1 MSKGKICVFG
11 SFVVDLTSYAPRI
24 PGKGETVLGTRFKLG
39 PGGKGSNQGVA
50 AHRAGGDVTM
60 ITKVGKDVFGQV
72 AIDNYKNEGMNLDYI
87 FVDSNQE
94 TGSAL
99 IMVDE
104 NSANSILVVPG
115 ACNTISDEEVDRAK
129 VAIANCD
136 IFLAQLEVNMSAIE
150 RSIKIAHEG
159 GATVVLNT
167 APVQPITDELI
178 AMCDIVTPN
187 EHEAA
192 ILTGIEINTIE
203 DCRAASKFFFDK
215 GVKKVI
221 ITWGSNGVYCND
233 GQQEKHLPIT
243 PYKAIDTTGAGD
255 AFSGGFVTALAE
267 GKNFFEAA
275 AFGCV
280 VAGLS
285 VTKPG
290 TSVSMPYRNEV
301 DKAVEECKELY
312 AKALNQ

>member
-1 MSKGKICVFG
+1 MNKGKICVFG

-24 PGKGETVLGTRFKLG
+24 PGVGETVLGTAFKLG

-72 AIDNYKNEGMNLDYI
+72 ALDNFKNEGMSLDYI
-87 FVDSNQE
+87 FVDSNHE

-104 NSANSILVVPG
+104 NSSNSILVVPG
-115 ACNTISDEEVDRAK
+115 ACNTITDEEVDSAK
-129 VAIANCD
+129 EVISDCD
-136 IFLAQLEVNMSAIE
+136 IFLAQLEVNMSSIE
-150 RSIKIAHEG
+150 RSVKLAHEG

-167 APVQPITDELI
+167 APVQPVSDELI

-192 ILTGIEINTIE
+192 ILTGIEIKTIE
-203 DCRAASKFFFDK
+203 DCRAAAKFFFDK

-233 GQQEKHLPIT
+233 GEKEMHLPIT

-255 AFSGGFVTALAE
+255 AFSGGFVTALSE

-285 VTKPG
+285 VTKKG
-290 TSVSMPYRNEV
+290 TAASMPNRNEV
-301 DKAVEECKELY
+301 DKALEECKELY
-312 AKALNQ
+312 AQALNQ